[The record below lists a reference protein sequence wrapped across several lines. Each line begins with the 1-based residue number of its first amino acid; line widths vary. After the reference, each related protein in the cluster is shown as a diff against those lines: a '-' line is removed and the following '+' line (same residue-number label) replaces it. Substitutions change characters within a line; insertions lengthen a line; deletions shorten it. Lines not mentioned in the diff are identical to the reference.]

1 MKVFVLHYSFLTERK
16 SFMLKQFKDHN
27 ITDYDFIEL
36 YDVKDIEEIYKKRF
50 DKISLGSASLSL
62 KHYNA
67 YERIATDKEYDEA
80 LILED
85 DAILCDGFMDKLK
98 LYLTQVPK
106 DYDMVFLGDGCNL
119 HIPKEYQTDN
129 LYVYRKGLE
138 PTIWGGEGCSR
149 CTDSYIVSK
158 KCAKKLTYLLNK
170 MEEKIRDPNDFFLNV
185 LARWAKLNVY
195 WVEPTI
201 VTQGSMSGLFTQSY
215 KY

>member
-16 SFMLKQFKDHN
+16 SFMLKQLNDHN
-27 ITDYDFIEL
+27 ITDYEFIEL
-36 YDVKDIEEIYKKRF
+36 FDIKDIEEIYKKRF
-50 DKISLGSASLSL
+50 DKISIGSASLSL
-62 KHYNA
+62 KHYHV
-67 YERIATDKEYDEA
+67 YELIANQYNEA

-106 DYDMVFLGDGCNL
+106 FYDMIFLGDGCNL
-119 HIPKEYQTDN
+119 HIPKEYQIDN
-129 LYVYRKGLE
+129 LYVYKKDLY
-138 PTIWGGEGCSR
+138 PSIWGGEGCSR
-149 CTDSYIVSK
+149 CTDSYIVSN

-170 MEEKIRDPNDFFLNV
+170 MEEQIRDPNDFLLNI

-201 VTQGSMSGLFTQSY
+201 VTQGSVNGLFNQSY
-215 KY
+215 SY